1 MVVDI
6 IGFDKVG
13 SSMKVFHVI
22 SSISRQGGGPSR
34 SSQGL
39 VAGLCAAGVEAWLM
53 TLRHGESPWIK
64 GVDKFVNG
72 GSFEEALTRI
82 KPDIVHLHGIWQYEL
97 HRCAAICRRK
107 CIPYLIAPRGML
119 ETWSL
124 RAKWLKKRLARLL
137 YQDRDLKKAVA
148 LHATAES
155 EAAQFRRLGFKNP
168 VIISPNGVNLPAE
181 AEGTGR
187 SRRRFAEDKVSKWLD
202 GVSEE
207 SFCAA
212 LERLV
217 DEKMA
222 AGEYR
227 FKKLDDRV
235 AATEGARRF
244 FVEFS
249 RKIVEMSDGRCVY
262 FVPDPRAKERNGG
275 NADRCWAE
283 YSFHAVSNGGAKVSG
298 KGYNERWFNPH
309 KIAGF
314 DALEMTLKA
323 ERCVVRLSPTSRF
336 DAIMFVGGLPAGLR
350 YRIVTRLDE
359 FGNMDA
365 NLTEVTFEASSK
377 AEKKTPRLVS
387 LTEAVQAVVHHQIA
401 TGSYPSDES
410 RISNF
415 TCLRKG
421 GAEAEKAGDGSAR
434 RALFVSRMHPKKGV
448 LELVESWSRVLG
460 RVNPKN
466 REAWCCEL
474 VYTLNGEEER
484 TYEAEVKERIL
495 SLGLSYQDREGN
507 VHLADGTPASRA
519 DFILT
524 GPLNDDAKWA
534 AYARANLFV
543 LPTYSENFGIVVA
556 EALWAG
562 VPVITTKG
570 TPWQE
575 LEVCRCGWWIDL
587 PPKASLDAALREAMA
602 LPRETLREMG
612 ARGRSLVEGKYTWKA
627 VCDAM
632 VEGYQRIMAGN
643 RSAV

>member
-1 MVVDI
+1 MTAL
-6 IGFDKVG
+6 
-13 SSMKVFHVI
+13 HVI

-39 VAGLCAAGVEAWLM
+39 VAGLCAAGVDAWLM
-53 TLRHGESPWIK
+53 TLDHGEKPWIN
-64 GVDKFVNG
+64 GVDKFING
-72 GSFEEALTRI
+72 GSFEAAVAQV

-97 HRCAAICRRK
+97 HRCAVICRRNH
-107 CIPYLIAPRGML
+107 IPYVIAPRGML
-119 ETWSL
+119 EPWSL
-124 RAKWLKKRLARLL
+124 KTKWLKKRIARFL
-137 YQDRDLKKAVA
+137 YQDNDLKKAAA
-148 LHATAES
+148 LHATAVS
-155 EAAQFRRLGFKNP
+155 EAEQFRRLGFDNP
-168 VIISPNGVNLPAE
+168 VIISPNGVNLPMESEE
-181 AEGTGR
+181 AGSR
-187 SRRRFAEDKVSKWLD
+187 RRRFAEVKVSKWLE

-207 SFCAA
+207 SFCVA

-222 AGEYR
+222 VGEYR

-235 AATEGARRF
+235 TATEGARRF

-249 RKIVEMSDGRCVY
+249 RKIVELNDGRCVY
-262 FVPDPRAKERNGG
+262 FVPDSRAMDRNGG
-275 NADRCWAE
+275 DADRCWAE
-283 YSFHAVSNGGAKVSG
+283 YSFHAVSNGGAKVFG

-309 KIAGF
+309 KIAGLA
-314 DALEMTLKA
+314 ALESTLKA
-323 ERCVVRLSPTSRF
+323 ERCIVRLNPTSRF
-336 DAIMFVGGLPAGLR
+336 DAIMFVGGSPAGLR

-377 AEKKTPRLVS
+377 KEKKTPRLVS

-401 TGSYPSDES
+401 TGSYPSDKG

-415 TCLRKG
+415 AGQRKG
-421 GAEAEKAGDGSAR
+421 GAEERSGDASAR
-434 RALFVSRMHPKKGV
+434 RALFVSRMHAKKGV
-448 LELVESWSRVLG
+448 LELVE
-460 RVNPKN
+460 
-466 REAWCCEL
+466 AWARMKPQDWQCEL

-484 TYEAEVKERIL
+484 VYEAKVRTRIRE
-495 SLGLSYQDREGN
+495 LGLEAQ
-507 VHLADGTPASRA
+507 
-519 DFILT
+519 FILT

-534 AYARANLFV
+534 AYARADLFV

-575 LEVCRCGWWIDL
+575 LEECHCGWWIDL

-602 LPRETLREMG
+602 LPQETLRAMG
-612 ARGRSLVEGKYTWKA
+612 VRGRRLVEEKYTWKA
-627 VCDAM
+627 VCDTM
-632 VEGYQRIMAGN
+632 VEGYRRIVNGK
-643 RSAV
+643 RVVAVR

>member
-97 HRCAAICRRK
+97 HRCAVICCRK
-107 CIPYLIAPRGML
+107 RIPYVIAPRGML
-119 ETWSL
+119 EPWSL

-155 EAAQFRRLGFKNP
+155 EAAQFRRLGFNNP

-181 AEGTGR
+181 TEETGMR
-187 SRRRFAEDKVSKWLD
+187 RRRFAEEEMSKWLD
-202 GVSEE
+202 GVSE
-207 SFCAA
+207 
-212 LERLV
+212 
-217 DEKMA
+217 
-222 AGEYR
+222 
-227 FKKLDDRV
+227 
-235 AATEGARRF
+235 
-244 FVEFS
+244 
-249 RKIVEMSDGRCVY
+249 
-262 FVPDPRAKERNGG
+262 
-275 NADRCWAE
+275 
-283 YSFHAVSNGGAKVSG
+283 
-298 KGYNERWFNPH
+298 
-309 KIAGF
+309 
-314 DALEMTLKA
+314 
-323 ERCVVRLSPTSRF
+323 
-336 DAIMFVGGLPAGLR
+336 
-350 YRIVTRLDE
+350 
-359 FGNMDA
+359 
-365 NLTEVTFEASSK
+365 
-377 AEKKTPRLVS
+377 
-387 LTEAVQAVVHHQIA
+387 Q
-401 TGSYPSDES
+401 
-410 RISNF
+410 
-415 TCLRKG
+415 
-421 GAEAEKAGDGSAR
+421 R

-570 TPWQE
+570 TPWRE
-575 LEVCRCGWWIDL
+575 LEECHCGWWIDL
-587 PPKASLDAALREAMA
+587 PPKANLDAALREAMA

-612 ARGRSLVEGKYTWKA
+612 ARGRRLVEGKYTWKA
-627 VCDAM
+627 VCDTM
-632 VEGYQRIMAGN
+632 VEGYRRILAGN

>member
-1 MVVDI
+1 MTAL
-6 IGFDKVG
+6 
-13 SSMKVFHVI
+13 HVI

-39 VAGLCAAGVEAWLM
+39 VAGLCAAGVDAWLM
-53 TLRHGESPWIK
+53 TLRKGEEPWIV

-72 GSFEEALTRI
+72 GSFEEALAWL

-97 HRCAAICRRK
+97 HRCAAICRRWK
-107 CIPYLIAPRGML
+107 IPYIIAPRGML
-119 ETWSL
+119 EPWSL
-124 RAKWLKKRLARLL
+124 RAKWLKKRIARFL

-155 EAAQFRRLGFKNP
+155 EAEQFRRLGFNNP
-168 VIISPNGVNLPAE
+168 VIISPNGVNLPTE
-181 AEGTGR
+181 AEETGR
-187 SRRRFAEDKVSKWLD
+187 SRRRFAEEKVSKWLE
-202 GVSEE
+202 GMSEE

-222 AGEYR
+222 VGEYR
-227 FKKLDDRV
+227 FKNLDDRV
-235 AATEGARRF
+235 TATEGARRF

-262 FVPDPRAKERNGG
+262 FVPDPRAMDRNGG
-275 NADRCWAE
+275 DADRCWAE
-283 YSFHAVSNGGAKVSG
+283 YSFHAVSNGGAKVFG

-309 KIAGF
+309 KIAGLA
-314 DALEMTLKA
+314 ALESTLKA
-323 ERCVVRLSPTSRF
+323 EQCIVRLNPTSRF
-336 DAIMFVGGLPAGLR
+336 DAIMFVGGSPAGLR

-377 AEKKTPRLVS
+377 KEKKMPRLVP

-401 TGSYPSDES
+401 TGSYPSDKG

-415 TCLRKG
+415 AGQRKG
-421 GAEAEKAGDGSAR
+421 GAEERAGDAGAR
-434 RALFVSRMHPKKGV
+434 RALFVSRMHAKKGV
-448 LELVESWSRVLG
+448 LELVEAWARVK
-460 RVNPKN
+460 PQD
-466 REAWCCEL
+466 WQCEL

-484 TYEAEVKERIL
+484 VYEAKVRARIRE
-495 SLGLSYQDREGN
+495 LGLEAQF
-507 VHLADGTPASRA
+507 V
-519 DFILT
+519 LT

-534 AYARANLFV
+534 AYARADLFV
-543 LPTYSENFGIVVA
+543 LPTYSENFGLVVA
-556 EALWAG
+556 EALLAG

-575 LEVCRCGWWIDL
+575 LEERHCGWWIDL
-587 PPKASLDAALREAMA
+587 PPKASLDVALREAMA
-602 LPRETLREMG
+602 LPQETLRAMG
-612 ARGRSLVEGKYTWKA
+612 TRGRRLVEEKYTWKA

-632 VEGYQRIMAGN
+632 VEGYRRILAGN
-643 RSAV
+643 RLAV